1 MKYED
6 GFVHMSR
13 EEIASGNLKQS
24 IVLCLEQLGPLT
36 AVEMNNICCGATLGE
51 RSRRVSHACIMLQ
64 KDDVLVLD
72 KDTRK
77 WRINDE

>member
-6 GFVHMSR
+6 GFVRMSR
-13 EEIASGNLKQS
+13 EEIASGNLKQR